1 MTARHATQIPGELAT
16 PLRVHLLWLTL
27 ACSIPIVL
35 VACVL
40 GYFFVANEYQ
50 RSQSTVD
57 ERLRLMKNALEARV
71 GNIIEDLQV
80 LASAPS
86 LQDDNLAS
94 FHDYATRAN
103 SAFGGNG
110 IVLVRRDGQQVMAT
124 RQSLDTALPKRTQLD
139 TQNRVFETG
148 QPQVSDLIKA
158 AADGRPIVSVEVP
171 VLNGSE
177 VKYVLATGLSPDY
190 LSSVLREHVPE
201 GWIGSIIDRNGILV
215 ARSSDA
221 AGAEDL
227 IGRPTI
233 PEVQEHVGES
243 LVRSIRTISR
253 VGVPMYSWLM
263 RSERLGLSVNLAMTR
278 ETLDGSV
285 WRAATFLGGLA
296 LLAIVLSVAG
306 ARFMSR
312 RLVDALSALEGH
324 VLALRGGS
332 EPPPVNTKVSEVAH
346 MQAVLHDV
354 GADISNAHSAIE
366 RERSLLKAT
375 VQSMPVGVL
384 LVDRTG
390 RPILVNDMLLQLW
403 GQSDIGRLEDLKGIR
418 RFHLDGSDYPL
429 NEWPIMRA
437 LAGEEGIVGEEVLQS
452 TEGNSLQ
459 RLVINSAPIKDGTGT
474 IIAAVVA
481 CYDVTELRA
490 ALHQQQVLLDEINH
504 RVKNTLATVQSIAR
518 LTRGSSTTVDG
529 YAKAFEERI
538 LALSRA
544 YNLLTDNKWEGTDL
558 SILVKDIVSPYGRDS
573 VRISGPAISLS
584 ANHSLAM
591 AAALQELSTNASK
604 YGALSLASG
613 RVDVTWER
621 VGDLLRLTWR
631 ERNGPAVAPP
641 TRQGFGTKMIE
652 HNLARD
658 TGWRVKLNYAFS
670 GFECLIELQLAK
682 SKKLLSDLSDVEA
695 SPLNESNLIL
705 Q

>member
-1 MTARHATQIPGELAT
+1 
-16 PLRVHLLWLTL
+16 
-27 ACSIPIVL
+27 
-35 VACVL
+35 
-40 GYFFVANEYQ
+40 
-50 RSQSTVD
+50 
-57 ERLRLMKNALEARV
+57 
-71 GNIIEDLQV
+71 
-80 LASAPS
+80 
-86 LQDDNLAS
+86 
-94 FHDYATRAN
+94 
-103 SAFGGNG
+103 
-110 IVLVRRDGQQVMAT
+110 
-124 RQSLDTALPKRTQLD
+124 
-139 TQNRVFETG
+139 
-148 QPQVSDLIKA
+148 
-158 AADGRPIVSVEVP
+158 
-171 VLNGSE
+171 
-177 VKYVLATGLSPDY
+177 
-190 LSSVLREHVPE
+190 
-201 GWIGSIIDRNGILV
+201 
-215 ARSSDA
+215 
-221 AGAEDL
+221 
-227 IGRPTI
+227 
-233 PEVQEHVGES
+233 
-243 LVRSIRTISR
+243 
-253 VGVPMYSWLM
+253 MYSWLM

-573 VRISGPAISLS
+573 VQISGPAISLS

-604 YGALSLASG
+604 YGALSQASG

-621 VGDLLRLTWR
+621 VGDLLRLAWR